1 MGLANY
7 WGQGGGVVQRV
18 GVICHFPQCPKRV
31 STFSSSLGCSILVL
45 LHTHRGTTQVRS
57 QGCWACFLRLTSCP
71 PSLGTEDAES
81 ERGVTVGDKE
91 RSIFHPALLYPWFS
105 KHIWLHRP
113 STRTSGPLHCLF
125 ALPGALFAQV
135 SVSTLSPLRPLFK
148 HQHLSE
154 AFKELPKRHH
164 FFPTHSASSLH

>member
-18 GVICHFPQCPKRV
+18 GVICHFPQSPKRV
-31 STFSSSLGCSILVL
+31 STLSSSLGYYILVL

-81 ERGVTVGDKE
+81 ETGVTVGDKE
-91 RSIFHPALLYPWFS
+91 RSEICRSRRRGIRDELQGWQPDWNQRWRNQRSGQDWGVIQPRQRWWRLLS
-105 KHIWLHRP
+105 VQEGIL
-113 STRTSGPLHCLF
+113 GPL
-125 ALPGALFAQV
+125 PYD
-135 SVSTLSPLRPLFK
+135 S
-148 HQHLSE
+148 
-154 AFKELPKRHH
+154 
-164 FFPTHSASSLH
+164 